1 MRIIVKNIFVKLHHS
16 IRLIERF
23 YDLLHQIYNTITIKF
38 LRIKPKLILQIF
50 FKVLNDLVKPNKL
63 VLILLVFNAY
73 PYIMNIDIYLS
84 TIINYN
90 IAMQKTMNDVKR
102 FYVFQIINNTLNNQN
117 SLSINLNYGLPFNL
131 PVLIFW

>member
-131 PVLIFW
+131 PVLIF